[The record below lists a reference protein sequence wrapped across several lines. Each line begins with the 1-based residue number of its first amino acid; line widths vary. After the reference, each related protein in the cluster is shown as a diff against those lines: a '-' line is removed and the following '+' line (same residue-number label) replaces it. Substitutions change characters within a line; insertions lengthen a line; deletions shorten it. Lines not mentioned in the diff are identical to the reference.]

1 MIADTTI
8 SPSGKSLSRI
18 FHTTGVVFYKPS
30 NDNANINTP
39 TLDVIDQ
46 ENEWF
51 PGGKFTTFS
60 IECKQF
66 ICNMIMSFSQRT
78 INDFIGICH

>member
-51 PGGKFTTFS
+51 PGGKFTTFFYWM
-60 IECKQF
+60 Q
-66 ICNMIMSFSQRT
+66 T
-78 INDFIGICH
+78 IHLQYDN

>member
-66 ICNMIMSFSQRT
+66 ICNMIISFSQRI
-78 INDFIGICH
+78 INDLIGICY

>member
-8 SPSGKSLSRI
+8 SPSGKSLSRT
-18 FHTTGVVFYKPS
+18 FHTLWVVFYKPS

-66 ICNMIMSFSQRT
+66 ICNMIINFSQT
-78 INDFIGICH
+78 IINNLIGVGY